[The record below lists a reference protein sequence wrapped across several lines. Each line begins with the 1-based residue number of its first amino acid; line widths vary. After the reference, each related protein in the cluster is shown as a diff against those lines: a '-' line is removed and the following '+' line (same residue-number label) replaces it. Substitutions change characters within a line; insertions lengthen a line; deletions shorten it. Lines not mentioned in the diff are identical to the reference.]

1 MARNT
6 EAQHAAVAIQDG
18 IGRFMRRVRQL
29 PLAGDLSL
37 PQRSALRWL
46 DRCGPSTASDLARL
60 DQISPQSMGVTIAEL
75 EARGLLARSTDPE
88 DGRRSVL
95 SITTEGA
102 ALLKTRHDARVEQL
116 SAALSQHFT
125 AEEIGQLT
133 AAAGLIERLA
143 DNLR

>member
-1 MARNT
+1 MARNL
-6 EAQHAAVAIQDG
+6 EAQRAAVAIQDS
-18 IGRFMRRVRQL
+18 IGRFVRRARQL

-60 DQISPQSMGVTIAEL
+60 DQISPQSMGVTIADL
-75 EARGLLARSTDPE
+75 ETRGLLGRSTDPG

-95 SITTEGA
+95 TITAEGA
-102 ALLKTRHDARVEQL
+102 SLLKTRRDARVEQL

-125 AEEIGQLT
+125 AEEIGQL
-133 AAAGLIERLA
+133 AAAAALIERLT
-143 DNLR
+143 DNLQ